1 MSYQHLTISE
11 RELLSQMHF
20 SGVTQKE
27 IAKRL
32 GCHPGTI
39 SRELKRNRSIDGY
52 LPTSAQSSAVVRRCT
67 RPLKRKME
75 SPELKACVT
84 AGLAKFWSP
93 EQISGRL
100 ALESAG
106 KDRPQISR
114 GSIYRWLDGTSE
126 DAIRLRK
133 ALRHGRYRPRHQG
146 PKGSPIPNRR
156 PLSERPLEA
165 GTKERI
171 GDWEGDTV
179 VGAKHRGAIATMVE
193 RKTGYLVAGKMPDG
207 KSSSL
212 NRAVKRIFSSEP
224 QEYRKTMALDNG
236 VEFAKHESL
245 ARSLGIT
252 IYFARP
258 YHSNARAINENTNG
272 LLRQYFPKGTDL
284 TQITH
289 QAVAIS
295 VSSLNNRPRKRLD
308 YLTPKELF
316 EPAAIALQ
324 T

>member
-11 RELLSQMHF
+11 REILSQMQF
-20 SGVTQKE
+20 SGATQKE
-27 IAKRL
+27 MAKRL
-32 GCHPGTI
+32 NRNPGTI
-39 SRELKRNRSIDGY
+39 SRELKRNGSIDSY
-52 LPTSAQSSAVVRRCT
+52 LPTVAQSSAEVRRCA
-67 RPLKRKME
+67 RPLILKMDK
-75 SPELKACVT
+75 PELKAWVT
-84 AGLAKFWSP
+84 TGLTKFWSP

-100 ALESAG
+100 TLQSAA
-106 KDRPQISR
+106 KSHPQISR
-114 GSIYRWLDGTSE
+114 GTIYRWLDGTSE
-126 DAIRLRK
+126 EAIRLRK
-133 ALRHGRYRPRHQG
+133 TLRHGRYRPRHQG
-146 PKGSPIPNRR
+146 PKGSLIPNRR

-165 GTKERI
+165 STKERI

-179 VGAKHRGAIATMVE
+179 VGAKHRGAIATLVE

-207 KSSSL
+207 KSISL
-212 NRAVKRIFSSEP
+212 NMAVKRVFGNVP
-224 QEYRKTMALDNG
+224 HEYRKTLALDNG

-245 ARSLGIT
+245 AKSLGIA

-284 TQITH
+284 TKITH

-295 VSSLNNRPRKRLD
+295 VNALNNRPRKRLK
-308 YLTPKELF
+308 YLTPKEMF
-316 EPAAIALQ
+316 DPAAIALQ

>member
-11 RELLSQMHF
+11 REILSQMQF
-20 SGVTQKE
+20 SGATQKE
-27 IAKRL
+27 MAKRL
-32 GCHPGTI
+32 GRSPGTI
-39 SRELKRNRSIDGY
+39 SRELKRNRSSDGY
-52 LPTSAQSSAVVRRCT
+52 LPTVAHSSAEVRRCT
-67 RPLKRKME
+67 RPLNRKMDNTD
-75 SPELKACVT
+75 LKTLVT
-84 AGLAKFWSP
+84 TGLTKFWSP

-100 ALESAG
+100 ALESAA
-106 KDRPQISR
+106 KTRPQISR
-114 GSIYRWLDGTSE
+114 GTIYRWLDGTSE
-126 DAIRLRK
+126 EAIQLRK
-133 ALRHGRYRPRHQG
+133 TLRHGRYRPRHQG

-165 GTKERI
+165 ATKERI

-179 VGAKHRGAIATMVE
+179 VGAKHRGAIATLVE

-212 NRAVKRIFSSEP
+212 NRAVKRVFGSVP
-224 QEYRKTMALDNG
+224 QEYRKTLTLDNG

-245 ARSLGIT
+245 AKSLGIT

-284 TQITH
+284 TKITH
-289 QAVAIS
+289 QAVATS
-295 VSSLNNRPRKRLD
+295 VSSLNNRPRKRLN
-308 YLTPKELF
+308 YLTPKEMF